1 MTTRRLPWRAA
12 APAARI
18 LAARILAAL
27 ALAALVLAAWP
38 GRSTARGAD
47 AGDAGDSG
55 RPRPRVLC
63 IGMDGMDPQLL
74 RQFMDRGLMPHFRA
88 FVAHGDLK
96 NLGTAIPP
104 QSPVAWSNFI
114 TGMNPGGHGIFDFI
128 HRDPATL
135 TPYLSAAQ
143 AMAPQRWWKVGPWK
157 IPRES
162 GTVRNLRHGTAFW
175 QLLDRAGVDVTVFKV
190 PSNFPPVEC
199 EAHTLSGMGT
209 PDILG
214 TYGIFTYYTDD
225 PPQDT
230 DLSGGRVETV
240 TLRHGAFTARVYG
253 PVNSYREGDPETT
266 LPLRGV
272 VDRAH
277 RSVLLELPHSRC
289 VLREGE
295 WSDWQELR
303 FTLVPGLKHVS
314 GVARF
319 YLMST
324 APLRLYLTPVNI
336 DPVHPEMPISTPRD
350 YSRRLAEA
358 LGSPYYT
365 QGLPEDT
372 KALEDGVF
380 DDDAYVSQSNEV
392 LDERLRQF
400 RLELDRFAPKREG
413 LLFFYFNLPDQTC
426 HTFWRNMDPRS
437 PNHDA
442 DAERH
447 HDRIARVYAA
457 LDSALGMA
465 LERVD
470 DRTLVMVIS
479 DHGFAPYYRSF
490 HLNRWLY
497 DEGYLVLK
505 PGVQPADVEYLS
517 GVDWHR
523 TRAYAIGINGLYIN
537 LRGRERRGIVNP
549 GPDREALLAELVRK
563 LEAVVDP
570 VTGKRVVRHAYRT
583 DQVYSGPYVK
593 DAPDII
599 VGYDR
604 GYRGSNES
612 ALGEVPATQFVD
624 NMMKWSGDHCMAA
637 DVVPGIIACNRRI
650 DKPDPQLL
658 DLAPTFLQLYGVP
671 VPAEMVGSPIFADE
685 GDR

>member
-1 MTTRRLPWRAA
+1 MKLRRLLPLLLIGVLLPAA
-12 APAARI
+12 AGAA
-18 LAARILAAL
+18 
-27 ALAALVLAAWP
+27 
-38 GRSTARGAD
+38 GKAD
-47 AGDAGDSG
+47 A
-55 RPRPRVLC
+55 PRPKVLC

-74 RQFMDRGLMPHFRA
+74 RQYMDQGLMPHFRELIDR
-88 FVAHGDLK
+88 GDFK
-96 NLGTAIPP
+96 TLGTAIPP

-128 HRDPATL
+128 HRDPRTL
-135 TPYLSAAQ
+135 APYLSAAQ
-143 AMAPQRWWKVGPWK
+143 AMAPQRWWSVGPWK

-162 GTVRNLRHGTAFW
+162 GSVRNLRHGTAFW
-175 QLLDRAGVDVTVFKV
+175 QLLDDVGVDVTIFKV

-225 PPQDT
+225 PPEDT
-230 DLSGGRVETV
+230 DLSGGRVVTV
-240 TLRHGAFTARVYG
+240 ALRDGVFTADLYG
-253 PVNSYREGDPETT
+253 PVNSYRRGDPETR
-266 LPLRGV
+266 LPFRCT
-272 VDRAH
+272 VDQGQ
-277 RSVLLELPHSRC
+277 HSALFEIDGAEPFL
-289 VLREGE
+289 LREGE
-295 WSDWQELR
+295 WSEWQTLR
-303 FTLVPGLKHVS
+303 FHLVPLLKNVY
-314 GVARF
+314 GVCRF
-319 YLMST
+319 YLIST
-324 APLRLYLTPVNI
+324 TPLRLYVTPINI
-336 DPVHPEMPISTPRD
+336 DPVHPEMPLSTPSD
-350 YSRRLAEA
+350 YSRRIAEA
-358 LGSPYYT
+358 LGTPYYT

-380 DDDAYVSQSNEV
+380 GDDQYVSQSDEV
-392 LDERLRQF
+392 LRERIRQF

-447 HDRIARVYAA
+447 HGRIAHVYAV
-457 LDSALGMA
+457 LDSVLGMA
-465 LERVD
+465 LDSVD
-470 DRTLVMVIS
+470 DRTLLMVIS

-490 HLNRWLY
+490 HVNRWLY
-497 DEGYLVLK
+497 DHGYLALK
-505 PGVQPADVEYLS
+505 PGVAPEDVEFLS
-517 GVDWHR
+517 GIDWHH
-523 TRAYAIGINGLYIN
+523 TKAYAIGINGLYIN
-537 LRGRERRGIVNP
+537 QRGREKRGIVNR
-549 GPDREALLAELVRK
+549 GEEREALLQELVHG

-570 VTGKRVVRHAYRT
+570 VTGQRAIKYAYRT

-593 DAPDII
+593 DAPDI
-599 VGYDR
+599 VLGYFR

-612 ALGEVPATQFVD
+612 ALGEVPATEFED

-637 DVVPGIIACNRRI
+637 DEVPGIIVCNRRI

-671 VPAEMVGSPIFADE
+671 IPPEMVGSPIFRDD
-685 GDR
+685 GGQ